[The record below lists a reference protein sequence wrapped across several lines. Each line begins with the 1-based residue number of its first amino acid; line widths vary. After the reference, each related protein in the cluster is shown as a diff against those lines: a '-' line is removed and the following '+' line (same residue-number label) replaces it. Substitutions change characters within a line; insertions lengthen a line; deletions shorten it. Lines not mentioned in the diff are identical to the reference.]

1 MSTPLRSMVAS
12 GRQAE
17 ISADL
22 QSHSSLDVVLTI
34 RRSGPIGRP
43 IDLALTLKAFGLTL
57 SQAHRALDR
66 IVADETVRLDLTG
79 ADRAAMIARLG
90 VLGVSAE

>member
-1 MSTPLRSMVAS
+1 MNPQDRRSP
-12 GRQAE
+12 
-17 ISADL
+17 
-22 QSHSSLDVVLTI
+22 LDVALTVS
-34 RRSGPIGRP
+34 RNGPIARP

-79 ADRAAMIARLG
+79 ADRATMIARLG
-90 VLGVSAE
+90 ALGVSAE